1 MVIPCLY
8 SFLFTV
14 PSSVFSELLVN
25 KKRTRTLSHREPGS
39 GTNCMVDGTGLERIY
54 VDFVGYNSHI
64 KPDYSSFFVRI
75 FPKIG
80 KKNTLEKGKV
90 WSKVWSN
97 YRMASRLCVS
107 ASMTLNRRYS

>member
-1 MVIPCLY
+1 
-8 SFLFTV
+8 
-14 PSSVFSELLVN
+14 
-25 KKRTRTLSHREPGS
+25 
-39 GTNCMVDGTGLERIY
+39 MVDGTGLERIY

-90 WSKVWSN
+90 WSKVWSKLALFKEGIN
-97 YRMASRLCVS
+97 ARCYMGG
-107 ASMTLNRRYS
+107 NDIFQI

>member
-1 MVIPCLY
+1 MGETLYKVKIKATFKINLNVAFNMVA
-8 SFLFTV
+8 
-14 PSSVFSELLVN
+14 
-25 KKRTRTLSHREPGS
+25 
-39 GTNCMVDGTGLERIY
+39 GTGLERIY
-54 VDFVGYNSHI
+54 VNFAGYNSHI

-80 KKNTLEKGKV
+80 KKNTLEKSKV
-90 WSKVWSN
+90 WSKVWSD